1 MGVVTDRLPEPGPAV
16 PTGADLEAA
25 RARIAGRVHVTP
37 LFTSR
42 TLDEA
47 LGCRV
52 VLKCESLQKVGAF
65 KARGATNAVR
75 ALSDE
80 EAARGVLTHS
90 SGNHAQ
96 ALAFAARERGIPCW
110 VVMPHDAPPVK
121 RAAVEGY
128 GAMVIGCAPTVA
140 DREATAAHVADAT
153 GATFVHPYD
162 DVRVIAGQASVAAE
176 ILEQAPNVEAIYVPV
191 GGGGLASGTCLA
203 AAMATGTR
211 GPVAVYGAEPAGADD
226 AARSL
231 EAGRL
236 LGVEA
241 LPGGRADTIADGL
254 RTSLSAR
261 TFSILRKHLAGIRRV
276 PDEDTLRWMR
286 FLAER
291 VKLVVEPSGAVSL
304 AALAGHAADHLGTTV
319 AVVLSGG
326 NVTLPRG

>member
-1 MGVVTDRLPEPGPAV
+1 MTDRAPEPGPAV
-16 PTGADLEAA
+16 PSAAELEAA
-25 RARIAGRVHVTP
+25 RTRIAGRVHVTP

-42 TLDEA
+42 TLDER

-52 VLKCESLQKVGAF
+52 VLKCENLQKVGAF

-75 ALSDE
+75 SLSDA

-96 ALAFAARERGIPCW
+96 ALAFAARARGIPCW
-110 VVMPHDAPPVK
+110 VVMPHDAPAVK

-128 GAMVIGCAPTVA
+128 GATVIGCEPTVA
-140 DREATAAHVADAT
+140 DREATAARVADAT

-176 ILEQAPNVEAIYVPV
+176 ILEQAPDVAAIYVPV

-203 AAMATGTR
+203 VAAAATAGDR
-211 GPVAVYGAEPAGADD
+211 VRAPVAVYGAEPQGADD

-241 LPGGRADTIADGL
+241 LPGGRADTVADGL
-254 RTSLSAR
+254 RTSLSPR
-261 TFSILRKHLAGIRRV
+261 TFAILRTHVAGIHRV
-276 PDEDTLRWMR
+276 PDEDTLAWMR

-291 VKLVVEPSGAVSL
+291 VKLVVEPSGAVPL
-304 AALAGHAADHLGTTV
+304 AALARNADAHAGSTV

-326 NVTLPRG
+326 NVALP